1 LRLLDLHTAIESAMS
16 FVPGNSSD
24 AGPNVNRP
32 RAPLEFYFDFI
43 SPFGYCASLR
53 VDALAATYGRAARWQ
68 AMLIGISVLKV
79 MGLKPVPQTPLKG
92 PYARR
97 ELQRYLRRH
106 GLALKRDPDKPP
118 SHPVPG
124 GRAFHWID
132 SKDPVLA
139 KRFAAALFAAYW
151 QDDHDIGS
159 VDELARVGES
169 VGVERDALSAAI
181 SSGGEGDALL
191 RAAVDRSLA
200 LGVFGSPFFI
210 VDGEPFFGLD
220 KMELMEAWLREGG
233 W

>member
-1 LRLLDLHTAIESAMS
+1 MTV
-16 FVPGNSSD
+16 VPGNSSD

-32 RAPLEFYFDFI
+32 PAPIEFHFDFI
-43 SPFGYCASLR
+43 SPFGYLASLR
-53 VDALAATYGRAARWQ
+53 VDALAATYGREARWQ
-68 AMLIGISVLKV
+68 AMLIGVSVLKV

-106 GLALKRDPDKPP
+106 GLSLNRGVEKPP
-118 SHPVPG
+118 SHPIPA
-124 GRAFHWID
+124 GRAFHWLD
-132 SKDPVLA
+132 ARDPVLA
-139 KRFAAALFAAYW
+139 KRFAAALFEAYW
-151 QDDHDIGS
+151 QQDRDIGS
-159 VDELARVGES
+159 VETIAQIGES
-169 VGVERDALSAAI
+169 AGVNGAEMAAAI
-181 SSGGEGDALL
+181 ASGGEGDALL

-220 KMELMEAWLREGG
+220 KMELVEAWLREGG